1 MHGDTIVKVTPNQVR
16 EIIKEELENFLAEKK
31 EEYVV
36 DDFKTKESAEAFIKK
51 EGDASMKVRKKGDK
65 YQVITHDPTSA

>member
-1 MHGDTIVKVTPNQVR
+1 MKLIASQLR

-36 DDFKTKESAEAFIKK
+36 DDFDTEESAEAFIKK

-65 YQVITHDPTSA
+65 FEVITHDPTSA

>member
-1 MHGDTIVKVTPNQVR
+1 MKVTPNQLR

-36 DDFKTKESAEAFIKK
+36 DDFDTEESAEAFIKK

-65 YQVITHDPTSA
+65 FEVFTHDPTSA

>member
-1 MHGDTIVKVTPNQVR
+1 MNLTNNQLR
-16 EIIKEELENFLAEKK
+16 AIIKEELKNFLAEKK

-51 EGDASMKVRKKGDK
+51 LGDASMKVRKKGDK